1 MNAPHSTA
9 TSAESGVHVD
19 EGIEGTVGA
28 ESRALAVQ
36 ADPSL
41 IHRFQRRVAAS
52 GARVALRYRRN
63 GAWAQL
69 SWLECHERARQVAA
83 GWLALGV
90 EAGDRVAILAS
101 TRPEWVIAD
110 LASWMVGAVTVP
122 IYPPSTAEQAAFIVA
137 DSGARFVVCENDAQ
151 LSKLSTQREALPA
164 LVRAVCIDVEHGAVT
179 ATAVTATA
187 VDALR
192 ANAGAA
198 SVMPGSAG
206 ARHDEPVEQRW
217 AISWSELEA
226 RGAALA
232 SVHAAGIEARTAAL
246 GPDTLAT
253 IAYTSG
259 TSGNPK
265 GVRISHHNLMYTTQ
279 VSVGPLGLTP
289 ADTQLLFLPLAHI
302 VGRQLVISS
311 FLSGCVTV
319 LDPNPQ
325 SLLATCLEL
334 GVTYFCGVP
343 RVLEKL
349 HAAFESAPA
358 ERIQQAFGGRM
369 RFILS
374 GGASLSAAI
383 TTFFRRVGIPVYEGY
398 GLTETAGTLTIN
410 LPGQHRDGSV
420 GRAPEGSELR
430 IAEDGEILARGPG
443 LMHGYHARPEEDREA
458 MRWLDGAAWLCTGDV
473 GQVDADGYLWITDR
487 KKDLF
492 KLSTGKYIAPRAIEN
507 RLETSSSLLSQAVIY
522 GESRSYVTALLTL
535 SADALVALAEELQTP
550 NAAALCAHP
559 EVTRRIDEVVQ
570 RVNQHLAPFER
581 VRKFALA
588 YPDFTLEA
596 GELTPTLKLRR
607 SRVTTRYR
615 ALLDSLYAPAS

>member
-1 MNAPHSTA
+1 MNASHSTA
-9 TSAESGVHVD
+9 SSGESGVHGGAGV
-19 EGIEGTVGA
+19 EGAVGP

-52 GARVALRYRRN
+52 GARVALRYRRG

-69 SWLECHERARQVAA
+69 SWLECQERARHVAA
-83 GWLALGV
+83 GWIALGV
-90 EAGDRVAILAS
+90 QPGDRVAILAN
-101 TRPEWVIAD
+101 TRPEWIIAD

-122 IYPPSTAEQAAFIVA
+122 IYPASTAEQAAFVVA

-151 LSKLSTQREALPA
+151 LSKLSAHRAALPA
-164 LVRAVCIDVEHGAVT
+164 LAGAVCIDVERRAVS
-179 ATAVTATA
+179 A
-187 VDALR
+187 D
-192 ANAGAA
+192 G
-198 SVMPGSAG
+198 MP
-206 ARHDEPVEQRW
+206 EQRW

-226 RGAALA
+226 HGAAQA
-232 SVHAAGIEARTAAL
+232 SEHAAGIEARTAAL

-253 IAYTSG
+253 LAYTSG

-265 GVRISHHNLMYTTQ
+265 GVRISHRNLMYTTQ

-302 VGRQLVISS
+302 VGRQLIVSS
-311 FLSGCVTV
+311 FLSGSVTV

-325 SLLATCLEL
+325 NLLANCREL
-334 GVTYFCGVP
+334 GVTNFCGVP

-358 ERIQQAFGGRM
+358 EQVQQAFGGRM

-374 GGASLSAAI
+374 GGASLAPPI
-383 TTFFRRVGIPVYEGY
+383 TAFFRRIEVPIYEGY
-398 GLTETAGTLTIN
+398 GLTETTGTLTIN
-410 LPGQHRDGSV
+410 LPGHSRDGSV
-420 GRAPEGSELR
+420 GRPPEGSELR

-458 MRWLDGAAWLCTGDV
+458 MRWLDGAAWLCTGDI
-473 GQVDADGYLWITDR
+473 GHIDSDGYLWITDR

-492 KLSTGKYIAPRAIEN
+492 KLSTGKYVAPQAIEN
-507 RLETSSSLLSQAVIY
+507 RLKTSSSLLSQAVIY
-522 GESRSYVTALLTL
+522 GASRSHVTALLTL
-535 SADALVALAEELQTP
+535 NADAVVALAEELQTP
-550 NAAALCAHP
+550 NAAELCAHP
-559 EVTRRIDEVVQ
+559 EVSRRIDEAVQ
-570 RVNQHLAPFER
+570 RVNQHLASFEQ
-581 VRKFALA
+581 VKKFALV
-588 YPDFTLEA
+588 YPDFALEA

-607 SRVTTRYR
+607 DRVTTRYR
-615 ALLDSLYAPAS
+615 ALLDSLYAPSS